1 MATFLPFDKIK
12 VMENTKN
19 LKPFTGADD
28 PRRQNGRRKG
38 SKNLSTIVN
47 ELLDAD
53 MSLTEPIDEGLKRYF
68 QNSPTTY
75 AKAIATAMITK
86 AINGDVRAAT
96 WVSNYADKQP
106 DPEGFFS
113 QPKIVFNVVPNRPR
127 LEEES

>member
-1 MATFLPFDKIK
+1 MTNI
-12 VMENTKN
+12 KN
-19 LKPFTGADD
+19 LRPFTGVND

-53 MSLTEPIDEGLKRYF
+53 MSLTEPIDEGIKQNF

-75 AKAIATAMITK
+75 ARAIAMAMIIK

-96 WVSNYADKQP
+96 WVSNYADRQP
-106 DPEGFFS
+106 RPDGFFEK
-113 QPKIVFNVVPNRPR
+113 PEIVFQVVPDRPR
-127 LEEES
+127 